1 MTWKK
6 LQRLLACLLAVLL
19 LSQVGA
25 FSPAVFAADDSSYT
39 LQDGT
44 AIIKSTMTTDE
55 VNHALTRALV
65 KDFDQKSEDA
75 QAKLLDDLK
84 WEYKTNGFKNKG
96 TIFEAKSSDLYW
108 DSIAG
113 GRVVEE
119 GKVIKTKYTCPA
131 LADNKDGDYKV
142 RLVGT
147 TQEVTLTKAEKL
159 SSSITLKQDA
169 SVKLPYNEDGTLN
182 ADALRAAIF
191 DQVVESTAPDLKVDD
206 VTIEYYATAT
216 TGSLGALGR
225 AWAPLEGGTVNS
237 VNYPAISAGEQKIRI
252 SYDESDTYFSTSPE
266 VMVTFT
272 ERADSHIVLKSGQ
285 KVALPYNDDVTVNY
299 DALRASILTQ
309 VVDEGTTP
317 ALTLQNTE
325 IEYYASSALVDHKEW
340 VKLEGEYKTIPV
352 INKEIGYPAISA
364 GEQQIRISF
373 KGDDEYKASSDE
385 VTVTFAERPSVQVT
399 KKENPTFKLAFND
412 DGTAIYDNIQQQ
424 VFNAVI
430 QSTDPT
436 LTADDVSIKYLATE
450 KVLGAADSHEW
461 MPLTGGKKNGI
472 SYPAIGEGTQKVR
485 ISWGGNR
492 YYAPMDLEAE
502 VLVTGRPDLQ
512 VTLKESPSVKLV
524 FNDDGKVIYDNIY
537 QQVWDAVIER
547 TEPELTLEQ
556 ATLEYY
562 ADSKATGW
570 VSEWVPLEGG
580 KKNSI
585 SYPGVSEGTQK
596 VRVSW
601 RGTSVYAPGHVDVD
615 VVFLDRDP
623 APFHLK
629 TGVTK
634 VGIVYNP
641 DQSINYEATEQALRE
656 ALIEST
662 DSNYSV
668 DLVKV
673 EYNIYGTHLTD
684 DRIANYKDLSYRVLD
699 SDLLDGIKAG
709 KFGLGDQ
716 LLRLSW
722 SGNADYKP
730 FEETRVRVKMV
741 DNRQPTEVVLKP
753 SISIV
758 YNMDASVMKQNI
770 FEYVIDWDAS
780 KLPEKS
786 TLSVADFTI
795 EYYAENEVEAD
806 GMTTGGGVHLYM
818 PLEGGKGGAF
828 EGDPTKFL
836 TYPQMGAGDQ
846 KIRVTYKGNAD
857 YRPST
862 PVEGNLTVN
871 KAKVSVK
878 VHSTSIYA
886 EEAKDKLGEGFIT
899 TDPADKF
906 DIYTIYG
913 GMTSDVTTS
922 VFVQLPERYTNTALI
937 QAIDWALEQ
946 AGQPTLTEMMNNGTT
961 VGQLRKI
968 ISDVISKGDDLPTFI
983 KDALK
988 KAGIDIDTLVKL
1000 NEALSKLPGLLDN
1013 VRVAFGTPDQAG
1025 IYTVCA
1031 VTNNKNYETGFGM
1044 GALVVKKH
1052 YSGVKLQWNKTIPNG
1067 KLTAEE
1073 AAGFDFGAT
1082 LMYDGN
1088 PAKKQTNV
1096 HYLYSG
1102 FTSKWKPYSSTTTP
1116 PTEPGRYV
1124 MTAVTVGG
1132 NYQAAPITRSF
1143 QITK

>member
-25 FSPAVFAADDSSYT
+25 FLPAARAADGYS
-39 LQDGT
+39 LQNGS
-44 AIIKSTMTTDE
+44 AIIKPGMSDAE
-55 VNHALTRALV
+55 VNRALTRALV
-65 KDFDQKSEDA
+65 VGFDQMSEADQNA
-75 QAKLLDDLK
+75 LLGSLT
-84 WEYKTNGFKNKG
+84 WEYYTNAVRKDIG
-96 TIFEAKSSDLYW
+96 IESKSKEMYW
-108 DSIAG
+108 DSIG
-113 GRVVEE
+113 GGKTVKE
-119 GKVIKTKYTCPA
+119 GWFKYTCPA
-131 LADNKDGDYKV
+131 LAKNDDGNYQV
-142 RLVGT
+142 RVRDT
-147 TQEVTLTKAEKL
+147 NAAVTLTKAEKL
-159 SSSITLKQDA
+159 SSSITLKQGT

-191 DQVVESTAPDLKVDD
+191 DQVVESTAPDLKVND

-285 KVALPYNDDVTVNY
+285 KVALPYTDATTVDF

-373 KGDDEYKASSDE
+373 KGDDTYKASSATT
-385 VTVTFAERPSVQVT
+385 TVTFTERPGVQVT

-424 VFNAVI
+424 VFDAVI

-436 LTADDVSIKYLATE
+436 LTAGDVSIKYLATE
-450 KVLGAADSHEW
+450 KVLGVDSHEW

-623 APFHLK
+623 APFRLK
-629 TGVTK
+629 EGVTEGMT
-634 VGIVYNP
+634 VAIVYNR
-641 DQSINYEATEQALRE
+641 DQSINYEETAQALRD

-673 EYNIYGTHLTD
+673 EYNIYGTAITD
-684 DRIANYKDLSYRVLD
+684 DRIANYKDLSYKVLD

-716 LLRLSW
+716 VLRLSW
-722 SGNADYKP
+722 RGNADYKP
-730 FEETRVRVKMV
+730 FEETQVRVKMV
-741 DNRQPTEVVLKP
+741 DNRQPTEVVLKSGA
-753 SISIV
+753 SIT
-758 YNMDASVMKQNI
+758 YNMDANAMLQAI
-770 FEYVIDWDAS
+770 FENLIDWDAS
-780 KLPEKS
+780 TLPEKS
-786 TLSVADFTI
+786 TLSVADFTF
-795 EYYAENEVEAD
+795 EYYGENVLGEED
-806 GMTTGGGVHLYM
+806 GGISGGAHDWAPVA
-818 PLEGGKGGAF
+818 GGKVNM
-828 EGDPTKFL
+828 L
-836 TYPQMGAGDQ
+836 TYPQMGAGENQ
-846 KIRVTYKGNAD
+846 KVRVSYSGNGE
-857 YRPST
+857 YRPCKN
-862 PVEGNLTVN
+862 VEGTLTVN

-913 GMTSDVTTS
+913 GVTSNVTTS
-922 VFVQLPERYTNTALI
+922 VFVQLPERLTNSTVLKI
-937 QAIDWALEQ
+937 VDKALEL
-946 AGQPTLTEMMNNGTT
+946 AGQPTLSEMMQNGTT
-961 VGQLRKI
+961 VGALRKI
-968 ISDVISKGDDLPTFI
+968 LSDVISKGDDLPTFI

-988 KAGIDIDTLVKL
+988 SAGIDIDTLVKL
-1000 NEALSKLPGLLDN
+1000 NDALSKLPGLLDN

-1124 MTAVTVGG
+1124 MTVVTLGG